1 MKAENIKFRA
11 KRTDDGVWV
20 YGDLTHVQ
28 RICTKEQ
35 TEKSGRRTEPVVRIA
50 NYDVDEETIGQYTG
64 LYDENESEIYEGDIV
79 DWTFFYTGY
88 CNGGAVECDTIVTGI
103 IEWYQ
108 GGFILKVINNDFEDA
123 GQYGISDL
131 NTDTKSDV
139 VVKGNIYDNKE
150 LLKQEYERID

>member
-1 MKAENIKFRA
+1 MKIENIKFRG
-11 KRTDDGVWV
+11 KRTDDGAWV

-35 TEKSGRRTEPVVRIA
+35 TEKSGRRTEPAMRIA
-50 NYDVDEETIGQYTG
+50 NYDVNEETIGQYTEFK
-64 LYDENESEIYEGDIV
+64 DENGRDIYEGDIV
-79 DWTFFYTGY
+79 EWTFFYTRI

-108 GGFILKVINNDFEDA
+108 GGFILKVINNDFENA
-123 GQYGISDL
+123 GQYSISDL
-131 NTDTKSDV
+131 NTDTTSDV

-150 LLKQEYERID
+150 LLTQEYE